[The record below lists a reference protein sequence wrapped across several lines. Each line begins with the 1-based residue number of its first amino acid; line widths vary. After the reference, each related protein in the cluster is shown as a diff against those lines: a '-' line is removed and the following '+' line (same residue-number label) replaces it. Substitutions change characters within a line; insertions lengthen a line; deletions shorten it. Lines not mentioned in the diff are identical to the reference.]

1 MKNQFQIHS
10 TREGTISANI
20 TVILV
25 LMYRHDAE
33 MVVAEAGAEL
43 VVVHFV
49 HFVHCTLSTLL
60 SFW

>member
-1 MKNQFQIHS
+1 MKNQFKIHS
-10 TREGTISANI
+10 NREGTMSANI

-33 MVVAEAGAEL
+33 MVVVEAGVEL

-49 HFVHCTLSTLL
+49 HCALSTLL

>member
-1 MKNQFQIHS
+1 MS
-10 TREGTISANI
+10 VNI

-33 MVVAEAGAEL
+33 MVVVEAGAEL

-49 HFVHCTLSTLL
+49 HYTFVNALKLL
-60 SFW
+60 VK

>member
-1 MKNQFQIHS
+1 M
-10 TREGTISANI
+10 SANI

-33 MVVAEAGAEL
+33 MVVAEADAEL

-49 HFVHCTLSTLL
+49 HYTLSTLL

>member
-1 MKNQFQIHS
+1 M
-10 TREGTISANI
+10 SANI

-25 LMYRHDAE
+25 LMYRHDVE
-33 MVVAEAGAEL
+33 MVVAEAGAKL
-43 VVVHFV
+43 VVV

>member
-10 TREGTISANI
+10 NREGTMSANI

-33 MVVAEAGAEL
+33 IVVAEAGAEL
-43 VVVHFV
+43 VDV

>member
-10 TREGTISANI
+10 NREGTISANI
-20 TVILV
+20 TVIFV

-49 HFVHCTLSTLL
+49 HCTLSTLKL
-60 SFW
+60 LVK

>member
-10 TREGTISANI
+10 NREEKMSVNI

-33 MVVAEAGAEL
+33 MVVVEAGAEL
-43 VVVHFV
+43 LVVHFV
-49 HFVHCTLSTLL
+49 HYYS
-60 SFW
+60 